1 MMGGLRAWL
10 LSLICAAVLC
20 ALARALMPPGA
31 VKRVGGLVCSLVL
44 LAAVLSP
51 AVELSPQAAQAWLAQ
66 LTDGQAQR
74 EAELHQ
80 QLEDGIKPIIEQ
92 EFAAYIVD
100 KAAEWGLAV
109 TARVECAASEGG
121 LYLPHR
127 TWVSG
132 PLPQEARARLTGLI
146 QSDLGVP
153 EERQAY
159 DNGEGV
165 P

>member
-51 AVELSPQAAQAWLAQ
+51 AVELSPQAAQAWLIQ

-109 TARVECAASEGG
+109 TARVECAASEDG
-121 LYLPHR
+121 LYLPCR
-127 TWVSG
+127 AEVAG
-132 PLPQEARARLTGLI
+132 PLSQADRSRLTGMI
-146 QSDLGVP
+146 REDLGIP
-153 EERQAY
+153 EEGQTY
-159 DNGEGV
+159 HTGEEL

>member
-51 AVELSPQAAQAWLAQ
+51 AVELSPQAAQAWLIQ

-109 TARVECAASEGG
+109 TARVECAASEDG
-121 LYLPHR
+121 LYLPCR
-127 TWVSG
+127 AEVAG
-132 PLPQEARARLTGLI
+132 PLSQADRSRLTGMI
-146 QSDLGVP
+146 REDLGIP
-153 EERQAY
+153 EDGQTY
-159 DNGEGV
+159 HTGEEL